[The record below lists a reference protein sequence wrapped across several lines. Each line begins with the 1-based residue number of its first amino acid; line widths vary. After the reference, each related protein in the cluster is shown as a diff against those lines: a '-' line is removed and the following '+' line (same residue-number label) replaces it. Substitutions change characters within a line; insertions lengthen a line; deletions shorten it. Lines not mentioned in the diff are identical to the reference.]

1 MKHAALLVALL
12 TIALLVAACG
22 RRTAVDPVD
31 TASATTTTASV
42 PEPADAG
49 DPAAQPVDTVDGS
62 STTTTA
68 AAAEVDTPTTTTA
81 APATTAAS
89 TSTAP
94 PASTTTTTTAPD
106 NSAAIT
112 AAEDALAQAEAL
124 LDGLRSDSDAIAGDL
139 AADADAQAQG

>member
-31 TASATTTTASV
+31 TASA
-42 PEPADAG
+42 
-49 DPAAQPVDTVDGS
+49 
-62 STTTTA
+62 
-68 AAAEVDTPTTTTA
+68 
-81 APATTAAS
+81 
-89 TSTAP
+89 
-94 PASTTTTTTAPD
+94 TTTTAPD